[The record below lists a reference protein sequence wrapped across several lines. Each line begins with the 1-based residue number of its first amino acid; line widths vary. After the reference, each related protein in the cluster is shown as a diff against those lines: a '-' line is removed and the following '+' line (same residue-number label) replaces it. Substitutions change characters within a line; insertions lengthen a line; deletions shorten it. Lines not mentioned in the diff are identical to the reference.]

1 MKWVAAGGVAVA
13 AIALLVVLVRKS
25 DSEEARAAEPMRCP
39 QAVLAPALGNSQGMS
54 SVLTELTLLVRNRST
69 SACTIPGGV
78 ILEIGRGAR
87 GPVQIEHVLAG
98 GFGPAR
104 RRVRLPPGGEAY
116 AGVLLREDCSSPSVP
131 SASIEL
137 RVRAGNRRSAA
148 MLIGTCASGTV
159 IQVGFWQPSVALR
172 ETDPRAG
179 PRSS

>member
-1 MKWVAAGGVAVA
+1 MKRAAAGVVAVA
-13 AIALLVVLVRKS
+13 AIAALVVLIRKP
-25 DSEEARAAEPMRCP
+25 DDEPRAVELKQCP

-54 SVLTELTLLVRNRST
+54 SVLTELTLRVRNRSA

-87 GPVQIEHVLAG
+87 GPVLIEHVLGG
-98 GFGPAR
+98 GFGQAR
-104 RRVRLPPGGEAY
+104 RRIRLPPGGEAY

-131 SASIEL
+131 SASIRL

-148 MLIGTCASGTV
+148 TLIGTCQSGTV

-172 ETDPRAG
+172 EADSRG
-179 PRSS
+179 SPRSS